1 MEPLANFTLPFLA
14 IRSPFIGLFERFA
27 HITTIH
33 MPNSA
38 CPSHSILVF
47 HGPFGVFL
55 LNLDD
60 MADLDVT
67 EVTET
72 GNFAVSG

>member
-1 MEPLANFTLPFLA
+1 MF
-14 IRSPFIGLFERFA
+14 R
-27 HITTIH
+27 
-33 MPNSA
+33 
-38 CPSHSILVF
+38 
-47 HGPFGVFL
+47 VFL

-67 EVTET
+67 DVTET